1 MLTDL
6 RLHDFRPFPGLEFH
20 PVPGA
25 NFLVG
30 PNAQGKTS
38 ILEAACLL
46 LRLQS
51 PRTNTLSECV
61 RFGNPG
67 FSIDGHWAGR
77 HVHVKYVGRL
87 RHFALDSKPQSLAA
101 DYLAVAKVVWI
112 SNGDLDLVRGG
123 GAFRRRFLDFLG
135 VQLVPGYLHQLRTYE
150 RALRSRNAL
159 LREGR
164 PRREIVA
171 FNSPLCAAGD
181 FLLDARA
188 GLVTGLAPT
197 ARDAY
202 RSISGTD
209 EILGVAYKAGSGLPM
224 MEDLAVA
231 SVNEERLRT
240 TTVGPHRDDVP
251 LILDEK
257 PAAAFAS
264 EGQQRSMALAL
275 KLAQAR
281 EIASGTGHEP
291 LYLIDD
297 VFGELDPAR
306 RNNLLTALPGQAQKL
321 VTTTTLSWLKEA
333 PWTATTFHLRDG
345 SLRESVNQ

>member
-6 RLHDFRPFPGLEFH
+6 RFHDFRPFPKLEFH

-51 PRTNTLSECV
+51 PRTNTLGECV
-61 RFGNPG
+61 RFGHPG
-67 FSIDGHWAGR
+67 FSIDGHWADR
-77 HVHVKYVGRL
+77 HLHVKYVGKL
-87 RHFALDSKPQSLAA
+87 RHYALDSKPQSLAA

-112 SNGDLDLVRGG
+112 ANGDLELVRGG

-164 PRREIVA
+164 PRREVAA

-181 FLLDARA
+181 FLLDARS
-188 GLVTGLAPT
+188 GLVAGLAPT
-197 ARDAY
+197 AREAY
-202 RSISGTD
+202 RSISGTG
-209 EILGVAYKAGSGLPM
+209 ELLGVAYKAGSGVPM
-224 MEDLAVA
+224 IEDLAA
-231 SVNEERLRT
+231 SAANEERLRT

-251 LILDEK
+251 LLLDGK
-257 PAAAFAS
+257 PAASFAS
-264 EGQQRSMALAL
+264 EGQQRSIALAL

-281 EIASGTGHEP
+281 EIASGTGREP

-306 RNNLLTALPGQAQKL
+306 RNNLLTALPEAAQKL
-321 VTTTTLSWLKEA
+321 VTTTTLTWLEEA
-333 PWTATTFHLRDG
+333 PWSATVFQLRDG
-345 SLRESVNQ
+345 CLHCD

>member
-6 RLHDFRPFPGLEFH
+6 RLHDFRPFPGLEFR
-20 PVPGA
+20 PVQGA

-51 PRTNTLSECV
+51 PRTNSLGECV

-67 FSIDGHWAGR
+67 FSIDGHWEDR
-77 HVHVKYVGRL
+77 HLHVKYVGKL
-87 RHFALDSKPQSLAA
+87 RHFALDSKPQSLAS

-164 PRREIVA
+164 PRREVSA
-171 FNSPLCAAGD
+171 FDPPLCGAGD
-181 FLLDARA
+181 FLLKERARLVA
-188 GLVTGLAPT
+188 GLAQT
-197 ARDAY
+197 ALLAY
-202 RSISGTD
+202 RSISGTG
-209 EILGVAYKAGSGLPM
+209 ETLGVAYKPGSAVPM
-224 MEDLAVA
+224 ADELAA
-231 SVNEERLRT
+231 AAANEERLRM
-240 TTVGPHRDDVP
+240 TTVGPHRDEMV
-251 LILDEK
+251 LVLDEK
-257 PAAAFAS
+257 PAASFAS
-264 EGQQRSMALAL
+264 EGQQRSIALAL

-281 EIASGTGHEP
+281 EITSGTGQDP

-306 RNNLLTALPGQAQKL
+306 RNNLLTALPAAAQKL
-321 VTTTTLSWLKEA
+321 VTTTTLAWLEEA
-333 PWTATTFHLRDG
+333 PWTAKVFSLRDG
-345 SLRESVNQ
+345 MLTED

>member
-51 PRTNTLSECV
+51 PRTNTLNECV
-61 RFGNPG
+61 RFGTPG
-67 FSIDGHWAGR
+67 FSIDGHWADR
-77 HVHVKYVGRL
+77 HLHVKYVGKL
-87 RHFALDSKPQSLAA
+87 RHFALDSKAQSSAA

-123 GAFRRRFLDFLG
+123 GAFRRRFMDFLG

-164 PRREIVA
+164 PRREVTA
-171 FNSPLCAAGD
+171 FDSPLCGAGD
-181 FLLDARA
+181 FLLEARA
-188 GLVTGLAPT
+188 RLVAGLAPA
-197 ARDAY
+197 AREAY
-202 RSISGTD
+202 RAISGTS
-209 EILGVAYKAGSGLPM
+209 ENLGVDYKAGSGFPM
-224 MEDLAVA
+224 TEELAA
-231 SVNEERLRT
+231 SSANEERLRT

-251 LILDEK
+251 LVLDDK
-257 PAAAFAS
+257 PAASFAS
-264 EGQQRSMALAL
+264 EGQQRSIALAL

-297 VFGELDPAR
+297 VFGELDPTR
-306 RNNLLTALPGQAQKL
+306 RNNLLAALPEAAQKL
-321 VTTTTLSWLKEA
+321 VTTTTLTWLEEA
-333 PWTATTFHLRDG
+333 PWSAKVFQLRDG
-345 SLRESVNQ
+345 SLRCD